1 MVAWFCFGL
10 VSAPPVNSQEEI
22 VGASIGWN
30 AMPNERAVSD
40 GSGVVQGSLGQKN
53 PGKPEW
59 HSELLAA
66 TQLTLDAV
74 VIERL
79 NRASA

>member
-1 MVAWFCFGL
+1 
-10 VSAPPVNSQEEI
+10 
-22 VGASIGWN
+22 
-30 AMPNERAVSD
+30 MPNERAVSD

-59 HSELLAA
+59 HSEFLAA